1 MRMRFLD
8 DRLEVRAAHSQATKT
23 KPPAISSAGR
33 CGYSLQFPPFLPVFF
48 ESCPSA
54 VQPCTHA
61 LPAVR
66 CSAHSG
72 AGVCTPAVHF
82 SARARCA
89 RCCSH
94 RQLPKTKEEE
104 PNPTMAASAS
114 KPTTCYDDDSTMFIG
129 NVKVAGIYSVTVR
142 QW

>member
-1 MRMRFLD
+1 MQAKRMRMRFLD

-82 SARARCA
+82 SARALPAVPAAALIANYLKQRKKNQTQPW
-89 RCCSH
+89 R
-94 RQLPKTKEEE
+94 RQHLSLQHVMMMILLCLLAT
-104 PNPTMAASAS
+104 
-114 KPTTCYDDDSTMFIG
+114 
-129 NVKVAGIYSVTVR
+129 
-142 QW
+142 